1 MRQYNLECL
10 CESCGWCSF
19 CAFVLPVDRVRCPA
33 EYAIGSPV
41 TPGSVYSSRPS
52 WIFSVINFLKFYGG
66 WVQLGVL
73 SQSQILDSMLPPQW
87 LSLRHNLPSWSS
99 PAILFTFYVLSF
111 VPPHS
116 SELNLPPWRPGVFC
130 SLRRCFVSIVQYLD
144 EFLMY
149 LWGSW
154 KPPHLTPPHFFL
166 LLFMYCEII

>member
-52 WIFSVINFLKFYGG
+52 WIFSVINFLNFHGG

-87 LSLRHNLPSWSS
+87 LSLRHNLPS
-99 PAILFTFYVLSF
+99 
-111 VPPHS
+111 
-116 SELNLPPWRPGVFC
+116 
-130 SLRRCFVSIVQYLD
+130 
-144 EFLMY
+144 
-149 LWGSW
+149 
-154 KPPHLTPPHFFL
+154 
-166 LLFMYCEII
+166 